1 MKPLEVTEEACV
13 PVESDIDIVTAR
25 MRGRAMAVQLG
36 FPAAMATL
44 VATAISELA
53 RNILLYAKRGEI
65 VLSPIENGQSR
76 GLRVAARDHGPGIP
90 DVGRAVEDGFSTSG
104 RLGLG
109 LPGVRRLMDDFE
121 VRSSLGEGTT
131 VTVKKW
137 NR

>member
-104 RLGLG
+104 RLGL
-109 LPGVRRLMDDFE
+109 
-121 VRSSLGEGTT
+121 
-131 VTVKKW
+131 
-137 NR
+137 